1 MAKKKKRS
9 ATYTRPR
16 TATSSSTA
24 TSAPKGTRRE
34 PSPPARQARKEEARR
49 FREAYRRRALRARL
63 ARRAAVGGALIAAA
77 VVALFLATRPGETAT
92 RKVDPAT
99 LPGMQRTDPS
109 KWTNGAADLKPRLT
123 KMGLVPLDVEGT
135 GLHSDQQLDLF
146 IHGRHIE
153 IPAGIGIGPGFDNQG
168 SPTSPEDFIS
178 TLHTH
183 DTSGTVHVEARDTRV
198 YTLGLFF
205 DVWGVYFT
213 NSCIGDLCNKGGSRL
228 RVYSDGTL
236 QADPVDL
243 GFSHTPHSQ
252 TVVVTYGTDNELPNP
267 IPGS

>member
-16 TATSSSTA
+16 TAASSSSATA
-24 TSAPKGTRRE
+24 TKG
-34 PSPPARQARKEEARR
+34 ARKDPSALTRQSRKAEARKL
-49 FREAYRRRALRARL
+49 REHYRRRAARARL
-63 ARRAAVGGALIAAA
+63 GRRAAVGGAVLAAA
-77 VVALFLATRPGETAT
+77 VVAVVLVTRPPAKAE
-92 RKVDPAT
+92 RKVDPAA
-99 LPGMQRTDPS
+99 LPGMQRTDPN
-109 KWTNGAADLKPRLT
+109 KWTNGHDQLKPRLV
-123 KMGLVPLDVEGT
+123 KMGLPPLAVEGT
-135 GLHSDQQLDLF
+135 GLHSDQQLDIF
-146 IHGRHIE
+146 IQGRKIK
-153 IPAGIGIGPGFDNQG
+153 IPAGIGIGPGFDNQPG
-168 SPTSPEDFIS
+168 QRSPDDYIS

-183 DTSGTVHVEARDTRV
+183 DTTGIVHVEAHDTRV

-213 NSCIGDLCNKGGSRL
+213 DSCIGDLCNKGANHL

-236 QADPVDL
+236 QSDPVNL

-252 TVVVTYGTDNELPNP
+252 TVVVTYGTKNELPNP